1 MNRSLSP
8 LPIVYALFVLVPLY
22 WMAALSL
29 KTWAE
34 IGAGFVPWPAH
45 PSWAGYAEILSDP
58 DWTWGY
64 LNALIYAGLNV
75 AITLC
80 VAVPA
85 AYAFARF
92 AFPGAR
98 VLFFGLLV
106 FRMMAPAILLVPFT
120 QIFADL
126 GLIDTYLG
134 VALAHCF
141 FNVPIAIWILEGFI
155 RAIPPELDETAR
167 VDGHGPLGFFVR
179 VLLPLIAP
187 GIAVTAFFC
196 FMFSWVEALIANGLT
211 VVDVKPING
220 ILTRIASPQA
230 ADTPMLAAAGMIGLV
245 PGIMLIVFMRHH
257 LARGFSMG
265 RVV

>member
-1 MNRSLSP
+1 MKRISP
-8 LPIVYALFVLVPLY
+8 VPLVYAAFVLVPLY
-22 WMAALSL
+22 WMVVLSL

-34 IGAGFVPWPAH
+34 IGAGFVPWPAQ
-45 PSWAGYAEILSDP
+45 PSTASYAAIFADP

-64 LNALIYAGLNV
+64 LNALIYASLNV
-75 AITLC
+75 VITLL

-92 AFPGAR
+92 SFPGAR
-98 VLFFGLLV
+98 TLFFGLLV

-120 QIFADL
+120 QIFTDL

-167 VDGHGPLGFFVR
+167 VDGHGPVSFFAR

-230 ADTPMLAAAGMIGLV
+230 ADTPMLAAAGVIGLV
-245 PGIMLIVFMRHH
+245 PGVLLIVFMRRH